1 MMKTKRTIFGLA
13 AMMAMVF
20 AGCSSNS
27 PGGASGA
34 AICKKCE
41 GCYAQ
46 NPNFQ
51 EGYCDPFW
59 DGTKFDISDCEQH
72 ADPKELSSHP
82 SDADLAKMSCTEFDS
97 AI

>member
-1 MMKTKRTIFGLA
+1 MIEMKRAILGVA
-13 AMMAMVF
+13 AMIATVA

-27 PGGASGA
+27 EGGASTA

-46 NPNFQ
+46 DPSFQ

-72 ADPKELSSHP
+72 ADPKELDSHP
-82 SDADLAKMSCTEFDS
+82 SDTDLAKMSCTEFDN